1 MSGHCMRVTQRVVA
15 PMSDQSVLS
24 EQATVISIT
33 DEGAGE
39 YLVVSQHS
47 GGSISIVGDEWP
59 LLRDVIEKMLKECQE

>member
-1 MSGHCMRVTQRVVA
+1 MSGHCMRVTQRIVA

-24 EQATVISIT
+24 EQATVLSIT

-39 YLVVSQHS
+39 YLVVSQHG
-47 GGSISIVGDEWP
+47 GGSINITGEEWP